1 VLGYEPTC
9 LPRREAIKAGAEV
22 IPQPCGKCPQE
33 QFHAATED
41 DVMCG
46 GAAGGGKT
54 IGLVMEAI
62 RAAVRYPGIRAL
74 MLRRTYDELAE
85 SLYPE
90 FQRIGWAAALGGRWN
105 KTDKELT
112 FPHGS
117 VIRLRYLE
125 SLDDA
130 WRRQGRRVPVPAD
143 RRADPDAAWHG

>member
-1 VLGYEPTC
+1 LN
-9 LPRREAIKAGAEV
+9 
-22 IPQPCGKCPQE
+22 
-33 QFHAATED
+33 AATED
-41 DVMCG
+41 DVLYG
-46 GAAGGGKT
+46 GAAGGGKM

-62 RAAVRYPGIRAL
+62 RAAVRYPAIRVL

-90 FQRIGWAAALGGRWN
+90 FQRIGWAAALGRRWN

-112 FPHGS
+112 LPRRS

-130 WRRQGRRVPVPAD
+130 SRR
-143 RRADPDAAWHG
+143 HGGAYQ